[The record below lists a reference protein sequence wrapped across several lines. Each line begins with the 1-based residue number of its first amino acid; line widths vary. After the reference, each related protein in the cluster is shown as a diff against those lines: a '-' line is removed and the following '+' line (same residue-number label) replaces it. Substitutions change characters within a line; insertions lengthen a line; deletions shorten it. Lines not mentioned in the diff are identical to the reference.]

1 MYAFHLKLN
10 CFEFA
15 NVKAGVY
22 KKNGLHTSVDF
33 MIYIQNMLRILPF
46 YDYSRFNIQDFN
58 TNNDVILINV
68 EYQTNLRPTKDN

>member
-22 KKNGLHTSVDF
+22 KKNGLHTSVDDDL
-33 MIYIQNMLRILPF
+33 YL
-46 YDYSRFNIQDFN
+46 
-58 TNNDVILINV
+58 
-68 EYQTNLRPTKDN
+68 EHA